1 MYTYIININ
10 RMYYTDSASAYRGTF
25 SIHNNADNW
34 VEANKNV
41 FQGQGVSLIMS
52 TKKSWTNFEPP
63 ILIQ

>member
-41 FQGQGVSLIMS
+41 FQG
-52 TKKSWTNFEPP
+52 
-63 ILIQ
+63 